1 MTFDEAF
8 TRLMGHEGGYVNNP
22 RDPGGETKYGISKRS
37 YPDEDIA
44 GLTRERAMALY
55 WRDYWLA
62 AHCDALPD
70 ALRFHVFDM
79 AVNSGVD
86 AAITTLQCAVGATP
100 DGVVGPRTM
109 RALHTAPIAQTVARF
124 NGYRLQM
131 LASLT
136 TWPTFG
142 RGWARRVAANLLL

>member
-8 TRLMGHEGGYVNNP
+8 TRLMGHEGGYVDDP
-22 RDPGGETKYGISKRS
+22 RDRGGETKYGISKRS

-62 AHCDALPD
+62 AHCDALPT

-79 AVNSGVD
+79 AVNSGVH
-86 AAITTLQCAVGATP
+86 AAITTLQRSVGAAP

-109 RALHTAPIAQTVARF
+109 RALHGASVEKTVARF
-124 NGYRLQM
+124 NGCRLAL
-131 LASLT
+131 LASLSS
-136 TWPTFG
+136 WPAFG
-142 RGWARRVAANLLL
+142 RGWARRIASNLTL